1 MPTIEIVDVARVTDV
16 LGNEA
21 DVAIVSVNGE
31 NVALVDNDLDGIA
44 DVMVVSVNHDDVIDP
59 NEIIDVSEEQISMA
73 DMAQE
78 YLADN
83 IAPEPETP
91 YEDDNGDDDMMA

>member
-1 MPTIEIVDVARVTDV
+1 
-16 LGNEA
+16 
-21 DVAIVSVNGE
+21 
-31 NVALVDNDLDGIA
+31 
-44 DVMVVSVNHDDVIDP
+44 
-59 NEIIDVSEEQISMA
+59 MA

>member
-1 MPTIEIVDVARVTDV
+1 MLFRS
-16 LGNEA
+16 A

-91 YEDDNGDDDMMA
+91 YVDDDGDDDMMA